1 MKDYYYTL
9 GISRE
14 ASLSEIQQAY
24 KKLSLKFHPEKNG
37 HDPFYTFHYEKVKEA
52 YHILSDDHKRFRYD
66 KAFEKQLSKE
76 VEDILEAPT
85 PVVAAFFASKNT
97 VQKGDIITISWE
109 VFNAEKVRINL
120 IGEVS
125 SNGTQTIRLTVPAAN
140 EPYLY
145 LDLEASNSS
154 SIQSSRK
161 RLALRNTAYQP
172 GLSSDPLPQPNT
184 DSNWESI
191 APAAIV
197 VEQEEPVEED
207 KTNKIVK
214 KTTKKTKKRTSKK
227 ASSKTAVNQ
236 QTNAWAAY
244 LLVAVLFFM
253 IAVMLYTLFLINP
266 IF

>member
-37 HDPFYTFHYEKVKEA
+37 HDPFYTLHYEKVKEA

-85 PVVAAFFASKNT
+85 PVIAAFFASKNT
-97 VQKGDIITISWE
+97 VRKGDIITISWE
-109 VFNAEKVRINL
+109 VFNADKVRINL
-120 IGEVS
+120 IGEVA

-140 EPYLY
+140 EAYLY
-145 LDLEASNSS
+145 LDLEASNNN
-154 SIQSSRK
+154 SIQSSKK
-161 RLALRNTAYQP
+161 RLALKNTAYQP
-172 GLSSDPLPQPNT
+172 GLASDPMPQPTGN
-184 DSNWESI
+184 NWEAT

-197 VEQEEPVEED
+197 VEEEPEKGD
-207 KTNKIVK
+207 DNNKIVK
-214 KTTKKTKKRTSKK
+214 KTTKRTKKRTPKK
-227 ASSKTAVNQ
+227 ASSKAPANQ
-236 QTNAWAAY
+236 QASAWAAY
-244 LLVAVLFFM
+244 VLVAVLFFM